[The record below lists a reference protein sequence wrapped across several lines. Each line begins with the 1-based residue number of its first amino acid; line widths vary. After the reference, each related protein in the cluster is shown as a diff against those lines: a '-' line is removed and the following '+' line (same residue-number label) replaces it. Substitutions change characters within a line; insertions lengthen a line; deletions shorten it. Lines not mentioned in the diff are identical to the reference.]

1 MEQLAKVVFIIYLL
15 SGPNEGAVDLSSE
28 NSQLKLELNT
38 LKKSLANAEVQV
50 SELLAQVESIQSELT
65 STTTQLQETTS
76 QMVDVQDKLDRVSE
90 ENEILRN
97 AESECQ
103 SLKVKLDT
111 LQRGGGG
118 GPLEGSALNRW
129 AQCSPF
135 FAKSKF
141 YSGGLFICGQ
151 GLISVPKVW
160 PKTLA

>member
-1 MEQLAKVVFIIYLL
+1 MKQLKKVVFIFYLS

-28 NSQLKLELNT
+28 NTQLKLELNN
-38 LKKSLANAEVQV
+38 LRKSLANAEVQV

-118 GPLEGSALNRW
+118 GPLDGSALNRW
-129 AQCSPF
+129 AQC
-135 FAKSKF
+135 
-141 YSGGLFICGQ
+141 
-151 GLISVPKVW
+151 
-160 PKTLA
+160 